1 MTASHPEQAV
11 AQAAEAIGE
20 LMAFW
25 GFKRSMGVLWTVLYL
40 HRRPMTQEDLVAA
53 SGISMGMVSMTLA
66 ELEGWRVVHRQRSTT
81 TLPRDR
87 RRFYVAETDVHG
99 MILRVLQQRELAKV
113 RAAIQDLSG
122 AAALLRAPPAEAPG
136 ARKAES
142 ILMAQR
148 MDDLVELAELGEALV
163 ERMVKLGQLDLGAL
177 PDLARRRG

>member
-1 MTASHPEQAV
+1 MPVPEHDEAV

-40 HRRPMTQEDLVAA
+40 HRRPMTQEDLASS

-66 ELEGWRVVHRQRSTT
+66 ELEGWGVVHRQRV
-81 TLPRDR
+81 PRDR
-87 RRFYVAETDVHG
+87 RRFYVAETDVRG
-99 MILRVLQQRELAKV
+99 MITRVLQQRELLKV
-113 RAAIQDLSG
+113 RAAIQDLRQASG
-122 AAALLRAPPAEAPG
+122 VLRAPPAAASG
-136 ARKAES
+136 AEKAES

-148 MDDLVELAELGEALV
+148 MDGLVELAELGEGLV
-163 ERMVKLGQLDLGAL
+163 ERMVRFGQLDLGAL